1 MQPAENAASPAAFF
15 VLAGAFV
22 FEATSLGVALHWAHA
37 ERHGRPLLRFIRE
50 TRDPTLPTVLLED
63 SAALRSILVAVAS
76 FLAYENHSLLL
87 GEPAT
92 PEQERIIRERFA
104 REPAVRKLLS
114 LVTMHLGP
122 DAVFVSARVWFRLE
136 SSPHDRTPSRAR
148 RDQQSS
154 IGGAGP
160 GPPPVQAKARSAS
173 GVGSVG
179 SAPSSTPRSQPSK
192 ISNGSA
198 ELIRRSHTGRPP
210 RYRKI
215 TLASLQGPRQS
226 LNARRA
232 RPSSPAWRKV
242 RSIWRFRTRGGV
254 FGPPRSAWP
263 QQQPMQARI
272 SAPSAMVA
280 SRKCVGH
287 LRRRTW
293 QSP

>member
-22 FEATSLGVALHWAHA
+22 FEATSLGVALHSAHA

-63 SAALRSILVAVAS
+63 SAALRSILVAAAGLGLARVTGEPRWDGAALIGLILVAS
-76 FLAYENHSLLL
+76 RSSRS
-87 GEPAT
+87 T
-92 PEQERIIRERFA
+92 PCTWA
-104 REPAVRKLLS
+104 PNAVL
-114 LVTMHLGP
+114 
-122 DAVFVSARVWFRLE
+122 VSARVWFRPE
-136 SSPHDRTPSRAR
+136 SSRYDRTPPRAR

-173 GVGSVG
+173 GVGSVE

-272 SAPSAMVA
+272 SAASAMVA
-280 SRKCVGH
+280 SCKCVGH